1 MPTKE
6 EVWIDLLWTVI
17 YDLERNII
25 VLRRLLKDISKE
37 NVKRH
42 G

>member
-1 MPTKE
+1 MPTE
-6 EVWIDLLWTVI
+6 EEIWMELIRGII
-17 YDLERNII
+17 YDLERNILI
-25 VLRRLLKDISKE
+25 LRRLLKDISKE

>member
-1 MPTKE
+1 ME
-6 EVWIDLLWTVI
+6 LIRSII
-17 YDLERNII
+17 YDLERNILI
-25 VLRRLLKDISKE
+25 LRRLLKDISKE